1 MHPIDLCEGELKEKL
16 LNPLGNVLELDEMP
30 EDLPQPKVH
39 AGPEQWEMIAKEL
52 YRRGL
57 VEPVEEPLMVKG
69 KPVCNGAFGVVKPG
83 KYLEDERPVLRLI
96 MDFRA
101 TNAATKVLE
110 GDIRSLTGAP
120 AWQHIVL
127 PNSSVLRMSAEDLVA
142 LPPGWSRLMC
152 FANKI
157 SWTAPGVSR
166 PGSVYLGAKVLP
178 MGWASAV
185 GVLQHAHRRLALRS
199 PLAGGAGLLGG
210 CEIRRDALF
219 PDLELEKSMWSL
231 YLDDTSL
238 VEVLEKRL
246 AEELSDK
253 PSAEQERLRQAYQ
266 HWGIPVSKEKSLVR
280 AEKAEKLG
288 AVIDGEKGTLKGS
301 TKRALES
308 LSLGFWLLRQEAVP
322 RKALQIFLGKE
333 VHTMQFRRPLFG
345 IFDYVWKD
353 VAQGSPMLEL
363 GLKSVEEI
371 LLSGALQPMR
381 VTDLR
386 ARLHELVTASDASE
400 SGGGMVYGTRL
411 TQQGLKEALAIDE
424 GWEEPPD
431 MKVNLD
437 EPQVILALDFFAG
450 IGGLSRALELA
461 RVKVFHLVVVES
473 DAECRRLNA
482 LRWPGCDILTDVEKV
497 TKKELEKIMGGVPGL
512 TGVLAGGG
520 SPCQGLSKLSA
531 NRSHLADPRSKLFYK
546 LCEIYG
552 WIGELCEEMRVWS
565 ISFLENVVGDDVDIK
580 EMSEELGD
588 IPLKVCSSGLSRVRR
603 PRLH

>member
-1 MHPIDLCEGELKEKL
+1 M
-16 LNPLGNVLELDEMP
+16 
-30 EDLPQPKVH
+30 
-39 AGPEQWEMIAKEL
+39 
-52 YRRGL
+52 
-57 VEPVEEPLMVKG
+57 
-69 KPVCNGAFGVVKPG
+69 
-83 KYLEDERPVLRLI
+83 
-96 MDFRA
+96 
-101 TNAATKVLE
+101 
-110 GDIRSLTGAP
+110 
-120 AWQHIVL
+120 
-127 PNSSVLRMSAEDLVA
+127 
-142 LPPGWSRLMC
+142 
-152 FANKI
+152 
-157 SWTAPGVSR
+157 
-166 PGSVYLGAKVLP
+166 
-178 MGWASAV
+178 
-185 GVLQHAHRRLALRS
+185 
-199 PLAGGAGLLGG
+199 
-210 CEIRRDALF
+210 
-219 PDLELEKSMWSL
+219 
-231 YLDDTSL
+231 
-238 VEVLEKRL
+238 
-246 AEELSDK
+246 
-253 PSAEQERLRQAYQ
+253 
-266 HWGIPVSKEKSLVR
+266 R

-301 TKRALES
+301 TKPALES

-565 ISFLENVVGDDVDIK
+565 ISFLENVVGDDADIK